1 MKFESE
7 KLSIRV
13 ADGLLYFAV
22 ISEINRVLYSDFINF
37 LPFID
42 EISSNENQNFVF
54 DETLKQLEQ
63 RDIPRK
69 ILDVYTRN
77 VKFFEKKYSIKEG
90 QINSLK
96 DDTERGNFIL
106 RKILEDIEIVK
117 RKAKDSSF
125 KNIVFGENDTNIVE
139 CPIITQN
146 SYKKI
151 SSVELNS
158 DGIIN
163 NTFFTKEHS
172 FQVKINPNDKNLFQK
187 NIVNEADRYFFEK
200 DYYDSVYNK
209 KEFLDRGFHFEK
221 FISFD
226 FDQDEFI
233 KEISSNE
240 FFTLSNNGYINFETF
255 YYSCLNLGLFLTK
268 TQNINA
274 NNSKNIEKN
283 IIINPTYMRSI
294 FPKAVSGTSG
304 ETQYNLILG
313 VVNKFIKN
321 VKLGLR
327 LVCRQS
333 NFLGKTD
340 AQYETE
346 QKSLSNIKLST
357 SVLLENGTTNS
368 RRLTRSKYVGSDTIQ
383 PTLNMTSL
391 EYAIIKNKSYIIHG
405 EVPNEIKDKKQ
416 FFRSSWFPTISV
428 FYDDRNNQD
437 ASLNEKMMFTD
448 EILQELK
455 SKIMGTPEF
464 KYIFKKIIPIE
475 QISVLQKIDISTKA
489 QDLFFQKIN
498 EIPPKPEVL
507 IAKSIRSSLLQ
518 TNDFMLKDSKEY

>member
-1 MKFESE
+1 
-7 KLSIRV
+7 L
-13 ADGLLYFAV
+13 
-22 ISEINRVLYSDFINF
+22 
-37 LPFID
+37 
-42 EISSNENQNFVF
+42 
-54 DETLKQLEQ
+54 
-63 RDIPRK
+63 
-69 ILDVYTRN
+69 
-77 VKFFEKKYSIKEG
+77 
-90 QINSLK
+90 
-96 DDTERGNFIL
+96 
-106 RKILEDIEIVK
+106 
-117 RKAKDSSF
+117 
-125 KNIVFGENDTNIVE
+125 
-139 CPIITQN
+139 
-146 SYKKI
+146 
-151 SSVELNS
+151 
-158 DGIIN
+158 
-163 NTFFTKEHS
+163 
-172 FQVKINPNDKNLFQK
+172 
-187 NIVNEADRYFFEK
+187 
-200 DYYDSVYNK
+200 
-209 KEFLDRGFHFEK
+209 GF
-221 FISFD
+221 
-226 FDQDEFI
+226 
-233 KEISSNE
+233 
-240 FFTLSNNGYINFETF
+240 
-255 YYSCLNLGLFLTK
+255 FLTK

-313 VVNKFIKN
+313 VANKFITN

-340 AQYETE
+340 AQYEAE

-357 SVLLENGTTNS
+357 SVLLENDTTNS

-416 FFRSSWFPTISV
+416 FFRSSWFPIISV